1 KAGYFGDNI
10 SLVNGKLRIT
20 RPDGVAWVQDGI
32 VHQDFT
38 VSGFDPYYW
47 DLGRATSSS
56 GSWNFDLFAQY
67 NKFYRTTEAGLGAI
81 DGTLEDGYATYDDV
95 SDSSKGYIVN
105 FQRYEFIHS
114 ARYIVF
120 GLRITNNPAHPDLA
134 RFRVYEGDDYL
145 AGADLDR
152 YAGYSPIIVDL
163 GAPTYERRSLD
174 FRVGFLKQWKKS
186 NNDVIGFK
194 INRVFLTD
202 FL

>member
-1 KAGYFGDNI
+1 FGDNL

-81 DGTLEDGYATYDDV
+81 DGTLDDGYATY
-95 SDSSKGYIVN
+95 
-105 FQRYEFIHS
+105 
-114 ARYIVF
+114 
-120 GLRITNNPAHPDLA
+120 
-134 RFRVYEGDDYL
+134 
-145 AGADLDR
+145 
-152 YAGYSPIIVDL
+152 
-163 GAPTYERRSLD
+163 RSEEHTSELQS
-174 FRVGFLKQWKKS
+174 RENLVCRLLLEKK
-186 NNDVIGFK
+186 K
-194 INRVFLTD
+194 
-202 FL
+202 